1 MYYSA
6 GSQKEDI
13 YPEEE
18 KNSDGDRDG
27 IKTKQRKG
35 KVQVVKYKLKYMIAL
50 LLAGSIGMWFMPL
63 IKINSVDISI
73 MDILKVGIGNY
84 GISGTAGEIY
94 PYIEEYFK
102 PKVIVVFIVL
112 VLVLVGAFLTAVI
125 SGKKSYVIAI
135 ISSIVNNISVISV
148 CLYIKNK
155 MAEVQKALVLLDIG
169 QVMKFSY
176 VTIIL
181 WIVMYAVIVLLC
193 ILGLWLWR
201 KKEWQEEYVEAMP
214 EKIDSRQNVWERP
227 VAVRQQESTGFEGAV
242 VGETGIFEGKVY
254 SLKERVE
261 VFFEWENGK
270 AVLKKQRNT
279 QNLAGIYYVAKYQEY
294 CIDVFVK
301 SNVFL
306 SSGQPLGAGRTYY
319 LPRGTEIYITNKE
332 NQFLLA

>member
-1 MYYSA
+1 
-6 GSQKEDI
+6 
-13 YPEEE
+13 
-18 KNSDGDRDG
+18 
-27 IKTKQRKG
+27 
-35 KVQVVKYKLKYMIAL
+35 
-50 LLAGSIGMWFMPL
+50 MPL